1 MSNINIKQDFLLAA
15 ESWVCDGYS
24 VDIRFVADSGQEVQS
39 VWSLLIV
46 LSPLPPSVSHEF
58 IVETEKIS
66 VGQIQKNLLSKNDVL
81 KILNT
86 AADGLVETPSTPL
99 RLISERPLYF
109 YSEMAGRDR
118 WFYQMHLQVS
128 GDARPMP
135 NSTEKVIIDNQLRLS
150 SPPFDGLV
158 DVVSWLGLG
167 DLDGDSIPAIV
178 QIRVNPPVD
187 LIFDACCLS
196 SDQLRLTLH
205 AHPQFDTQYVGL
217 AVRASPGISIET
229 RRQVAKEIIWD
240 EVKDGVRKGVVT
252 VVLENADSVLAILM
266 IGSDPVRRQW
276 FVDSTKAR
284 NNRFLAIQHFDEDLR
299 MIRKAVLDEG
309 DGHKF
314 EKGISSLLFLLG
326 FSPSIQLET
335 DSPDLIVTTPGG
347 RLIIVECT
355 IRVADFSAKVGKL
368 VDRRGSLIKA
378 LHSSGHPADVAS
390 VLVCR
395 LPRSQIVA
403 EVESLKTHKVILIT
417 EEDLLDS
424 FDRVRHQ
431 NNPDEIL
438 QEAEALLF
446 QSQED
451 LFR

>member
-1 MSNINIKQDFLLAA
+1 MSNIDIRNGFLLAA

-24 VDIRFVADSGQEVQS
+24 VDIRFVADFGHEVQS
-39 VWSLLIV
+39 IWSLLIT

-58 IVETEKIS
+58 LVETEKIS
-66 VGQIQKNLLSKNDVL
+66 VGQIQKNLLSKTDVL
-81 KILNT
+81 KILGD
-86 AADGLVETPSTPL
+86 AADGLVDAPSTQL

-118 WFYQMHLQVS
+118 WFYQMHLQIT
-128 GDARPMP
+128 GAARPMP
-135 NSTEKVIIDNQLRLS
+135 NPTEKAAIDNQLRLAS
-150 SPPFDGLV
+150 TPFDGLV
-158 DVVSWLGLG
+158 DVASWLDLG
-167 DLDGDSIPAIV
+167 DLNGDSIPAIV

-187 LIFDACCLS
+187 LIFDESCLS
-196 SDQLRLTLH
+196 GDQLRLTLY
-205 AHPQFDTQYVGL
+205 AHPQLDTQYIGL

-229 RRQVAKEIIWD
+229 RRQVANEIVWN
-240 EVKDGVRKGVVT
+240 EVKDGIRRGIVT
-252 VVLENADSVLAILM
+252 VVLKNADSALAILM
-266 IGSDPVRRQW
+266 IGTDPVRRQW

-299 MIRKAVLDEG
+299 MIRKAVLEQSDA
-309 DGHKF
+309 HKF

-326 FSPSIQLET
+326 FSPSMQLET

-355 IRVADFSAKVGKL
+355 LRIADFSAKLGKL

-378 LHSSGHPADVAS
+378 LHASGHPAEVAS

-395 LPRSQIVA
+395 LPRSQIA
-403 EVESLKTHKVILIT
+403 TEVESLKTHKVILIS
-417 EEDLLDS
+417 EEDLLGC

-446 QSQED
+446 RSQED
-451 LFR
+451 LFG